1 MSFTNTSPIEA
12 AAQLRT
18 RDFAALLERICDQKQ
33 LDQIEAWANPPEVK
47 AARMEDA
54 RAMLESA
61 GVTAETLAVLDA
73 EIAETKPVDVEPGEA
88 ITK

>member
-1 MSFTNTSPIEA
+1 MPFANASPIEA

-47 AARMEDA
+47 AARMVEA
-54 RAMLESA
+54 RAMLENA
-61 GVTAETLAVLDA
+61 GATAKTLAAVDA
-73 EIAETKPVDVEPGEA
+73 EIVAVKPVEPVE
-88 ITK
+88 IKTK